1 MVNHEFKNH
10 LVTIYHP
17 IFAIKIFPVSHQ
29 EKVDPKECRD
39 SDKIFLLL
47 LLIQTRFCLYK
58 SLLQYTK
65 PQNSKAQ
72 NLLGV

>member
-1 MVNHEFKNH
+1 MVNHGFKNH
-10 LVTIYHP
+10 LVTIYHS

-39 SDKIFLLL
+39 SDKFFF
-47 LLIQTRFCLYK
+47 LLIQPRFCLYK

>member
-10 LVTIYHP
+10 LVTIYHS

-39 SDKIFLLL
+39 SDKFFF
-47 LLIQTRFCLYK
+47 LLIQPRFCLHK